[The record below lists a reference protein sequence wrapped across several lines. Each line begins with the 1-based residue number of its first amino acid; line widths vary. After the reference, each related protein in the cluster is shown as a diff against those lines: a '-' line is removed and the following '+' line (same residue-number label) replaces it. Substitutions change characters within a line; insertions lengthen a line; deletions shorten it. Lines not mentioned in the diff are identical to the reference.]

1 MERVDL
7 RLEILKLT
15 YVKGI
20 SLEANLATVREVEK
34 QLFGESE
41 GVGMAEEVSTAV
53 KRGRPPKSKV
63 ADNSTEALL

>member
-15 YVKGI
+15 YTKGI

-34 QLFGESE
+34 ELFGESSGG
-41 GVGMAEEVSTAV
+41 GVAEEAQAI

-63 ADNSTEALL
+63 ADNSAESLL

>member
-34 QLFGESE
+34 QLFGESSDA
-41 GVGMAEEVSTAV
+41 GVAEEVHAV